1 MTRLISGL
9 YAFLFFCAAFAA
21 DVKDAPPPDAPNV
34 VGIAIFFALFIL
46 MCVGFFGYMWWRH
59 KNNKEE

>member
-9 YAFLFFCAAFAA
+9 CALLFFCAAYAV
-21 DVKDAPPPDAPNV
+21 DVKDAPPPETTNII
-34 VGIAIFFALFIL
+34 GITIFFVLFIG
-46 MCVGFFGYMWWRH
+46 MCAGFFGYMWWKH